1 MRKLVAAGAVL
12 CSLFLAARPL
22 AAQIQG
28 GWVNTGNLNAT
39 RELAAQVT
47 LANGKALVTGG
58 TDGTIIFATAE
69 IYSPSTGA
77 WTATGSMATAREA
90 FSAVVLKNGKVLVVG
105 GRGTSS
111 ALLSSAEL
119 YDPSTGKWS
128 PAGKLSV
135 ARSNHTATLLQ
146 NGHVLVA
153 GGCSANPCT
162 TATADSELYDPGS
175 NTWSTTG
182 SLITQRA
189 YHTATLLA
197 SGEVLVVGGTSGST
211 LNFCEL
217 YNPSFGKWFNA
228 PSTTYARIQ
237 HAATLLASGK
247 VLVTGGS
254 AYRSAVSK
262 AEIYDPVANTWTVT
276 GTLVTP
282 RMEHTATLMGDG
294 TVLIAAGVVVVG
306 CSRFGCSS
314 APTSNAETY
323 NESTGKF
330 TATGSL
336 NSARYLHTTSLLRT
350 GKVLAAGGGNYY
362 RALNGAELYTPL
374 TLTFSASSLDFGF
387 EQVGITSPAQT
398 VTVTNA
404 SLHSAT
410 FTSITKS
417 GDYAETNN
425 CPSSPSTLNPAQSC
439 TITVTFTPTTA
450 GTRNGAVILKD
461 NSPGSPQQAIG
472 LAGNGS
478 PYAFAVS
485 PSSLTFPSVLPGTS
499 TAPLDITVTNDGA
512 GPVTIASI
520 TISPADGTFTQTNN
534 CPASLGVHQSC
545 TVQVVFTPPDSV
557 SFSATLSVTDSSS
570 QTLTVALMGSG
581 ID

>member
-1 MRKLVAAGAVL
+1 MRKLLAGSCVL
-12 CSLFLAARPL
+12 CSLFLVAAPL

-28 GWVNTGNLNAT
+28 GWVNTGNLTAT
-39 RELAAQVT
+39 RELGAGVT
-47 LANGKALVTGG
+47 LSNGNALVAGG
-58 TDGTIIFATAE
+58 TDGTNFFATAE
-69 IYSPSTGA
+69 IYNPSTGA
-77 WTATGSMATAREA
+77 WTATGSMATARA
-90 FSAVVLKNGKVLVVG
+90 SFSAVVLKNGKVLVVG
-105 GRGTSS
+105 GQGTSS
-111 ALLSSAEL
+111 ALLASAEL
-119 YDPSTGKWS
+119 YDSSTGKWS
-128 PAGKLSV
+128 PAGKLAV

-182 SLITQRA
+182 SLITHRA

-211 LNFCEL
+211 LSFCEL

-282 RMEHTATLMGDG
+282 RMAHTATLLSDG

-306 CSRFGCSS
+306 CNRFGCSS

-336 NSARYLHTTSLLRT
+336 NASRYLHTASLLGT
-350 GKVLAAGGGNYY
+350 GKVLAAGGGNYF
-362 RALNGAELYTPL
+362 RAFNSAELYTPL
-374 TLTFSASSLDFGF
+374 TLKFSASSLNFGF
-387 EQVGITSPAQT
+387 EQVGLTSPAQT

-410 FTSITKS
+410 FTSIAS
-417 GDYAETNN
+417 SSDYGQTNN
-425 CPSSPSTLNPAQSC
+425 CPSTLNPGLAC
-439 TITVTFTPTTA
+439 TITVTFTPTTT
-450 GTRNGAVILKD
+450 GTRNGAVTLKD
-461 NSPGSPQQAIG
+461 NSPGSPQQTIS

-478 PYAFAVS
+478 PYAFALS
-485 PSSLTFPSVLPGTS
+485 PSSLTFPSQLPGNS
-499 TAPLDITVTNDGA
+499 SAPLDVTVTNDGA
-512 GPVTIASI
+512 GPVTIATIS
-520 TISPADGTFTQTNN
+520 ISPADGTFTQTNN
-534 CPASLGVHQSC
+534 CPPTLSPRQSC

-557 SFSATLSVTDSSS
+557 SFSATLAVTDSANN
-570 QTLTVALMGSG
+570 TLTVALMGSG

>member
-1 MRKLVAAGAVL
+1 
-12 CSLFLAARPL
+12 
-22 AAQIQG
+22 
-28 GWVNTGNLNAT
+28 
-39 RELAAQVT
+39 
-47 LANGKALVTGG
+47 
-58 TDGTIIFATAE
+58 
-69 IYSPSTGA
+69 
-77 WTATGSMATAREA
+77 
-90 FSAVVLKNGKVLVVG
+90 
-105 GRGTSS
+105 
-111 ALLSSAEL
+111 
-119 YDPSTGKWS
+119 
-128 PAGKLSV
+128 
-135 ARSNHTATLLQ
+135 LQ

-182 SLITQRA
+182 SLITHRA
-189 YHTATLLA
+189 YHTATLVA

-228 PSTTYARIQ
+228 PNTTYARIQ

-282 RMEHTATLMGDG
+282 RMAHTATLMGDG

-314 APTSNAETY
+314 TPTSNAETY
-323 NESTGKF
+323 DESTGKF

-336 NSARYLHTTSLLRT
+336 NSARYLHTASLLGT

-362 RALNGAELYTPL
+362 RAFNGAELYTPL
-374 TLTFSASSLDFGF
+374 TLKLSASSLKFGF

-417 GDYAETNN
+417 GDYAETTN
-425 CPSSPSTLNPAQSC
+425 CPSTLNPAQSC
-439 TITVTFTPTTA
+439 TITVTFTPTTT
-450 GTRNGAVILKD
+450 GTRNGAVTLND
-461 NSPGSPQQAIG
+461 NSPGSPQQAIS

-499 TAPLDITVTNDGA
+499 TAPLDVTLVDDGA
-512 GPVTIASI
+512 ASVSISAIA
-520 TISPADGTFTQTNN
+520 ISPSDGTFTQTNN
-534 CPASLGVHQSC
+534 CPSTLNPGQSC
-545 TVQVVFTPPDSV
+545 TLQVVFTPPDSV
-557 SFSATLSVTDSSS
+557 SFSGTLSVTDSAKNT
-570 QTLTVALMGSG
+570 QTVSLSG
-581 ID
+581 TGQD